1 MSDQSTEFA
10 RYHAQRAA
18 QERKRAQD
26 APSDMVR
33 AIHAD
38 LANLHESRQ
47 AGLGPVIDP
56 D

>member
-18 QERKRAQD
+18 QERRRAEE
-26 APSDMVR
+26 APSDMIR

-38 LANLHESRQ
+38 LANLHERSQ
-47 AGLGPVIDP
+47 AGLEPGTEFD
-56 D
+56 